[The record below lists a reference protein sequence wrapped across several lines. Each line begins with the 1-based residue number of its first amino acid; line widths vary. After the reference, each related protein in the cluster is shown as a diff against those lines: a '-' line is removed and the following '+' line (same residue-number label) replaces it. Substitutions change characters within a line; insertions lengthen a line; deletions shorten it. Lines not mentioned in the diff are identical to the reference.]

1 MRSFRKFRSEQSGA
15 SAVEFALIAPVLIA
29 ILMAIC
35 EFSLVFFTLNTAQH
49 AVWDAARQLAV
60 GRTTPAAARDA
71 VTAAIP
77 QWVRAQTTVTADK
90 DPADATRYLVR
101 ASIPIAAATPTNF
114 LAAAF
119 GANVM
124 TASATLMQET
134 Q

>member
-1 MRSFRKFRSEQSGA
+1 MPQKFRSDQSGA
-15 SAVEFALIAPVLIA
+15 SAVEFALIAPVFIA
-29 ILMAIC
+29 ILMAVC
-35 EFSLVFFTLNTAQH
+35 EFSFVFFTLNTAQH

-60 GRTTPAAARDA
+60 GRTTPAAAQDA
-71 VTAAIP
+71 IKNALP
-77 QWVRAQTTVTADK
+77 QWVGTQATIVADK
-90 DPADATRYLVR
+90 DPADSTRYLVR

-119 GANVM
+119 GGNVM

>member
-1 MRSFRKFRSEQSGA
+1 MRPFRKIRSDRSGA
-15 SAVEFALIAPVLIA
+15 SAVEFALIAPCFIA
-29 ILMAIC
+29 ILMGIC

-71 VTAAIP
+71 VMAAIP
-77 QWVRAQTTVTADK
+77 EWVRAQTTVTADK
-90 DPADATRYLVR
+90 DPADTSRYLVR
-101 ASIPIAAATPTNF
+101 ASIPMAAATPTNF

-119 GANVM
+119 GEKVM